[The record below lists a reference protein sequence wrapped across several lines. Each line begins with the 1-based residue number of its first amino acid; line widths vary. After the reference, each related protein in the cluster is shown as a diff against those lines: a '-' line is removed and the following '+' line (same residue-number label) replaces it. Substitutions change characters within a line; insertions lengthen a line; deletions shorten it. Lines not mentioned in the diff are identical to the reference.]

1 MGQLKET
8 KVNGPLLLDQTG
20 GGNFVNIIDLIHPI
34 GSVIQLN
41 SETDPN
47 AIYEGTTWE
56 RIKGKVLVG
65 VDEDD
70 VTFASAGLEGGE
82 KEHKLVEKE
91 LPVIDGN
98 MQLHGQEYGS
108 IVYNVTGHYYGTK
121 VNDKYKTGNQAS
133 GAYSLSG
140 VGYKFG
146 GNDSHNNLQP
156 YKTVY
161 IWERTA

>member
-47 AIYEGTTWE
+47 VIYEGTSWE

-70 VTFASAGLEGGE
+70 ATFASAGLEGGE

-98 MQLHGQEYGS
+98 IQMHGQESGS
-108 IVYNVTGHYYGTK
+108 IIYNYTGHFYGTK
-121 VNDKYKTGNQAS
+121 YNGKYKTASTTS
-133 GAYSLSG
+133 GAYSMQN

-146 GNDSHNNLQP
+146 GNGSHNNLQP